1 MDNGRVSR
9 ALRKKMSAFLIN
21 IQTLY
26 LYVQGWNLCHLVHSQ
41 IQPQSLLASSTGPG
55 RHCTLPHGQGKLGL
69 R

>member
-41 IQPQSLLASSTGPG
+41 IQPQSLLTSSTGPG
-55 RHCTLPHGQGKLGL
+55 RHCTQPHGQGKLGL